1 MAQLLKPLISIGQ
14 YSCKLDAKS
23 MAFIWKLL
31 LKMLQQNPDL
41 SRKLELGTSLLFLVQ
56 EILRLFDLLRQNV
69 NNVSKLTKIAGFLI
83 KVVVG
88 LVEKDDTILEG
99 EKENE
104 AALTL
109 ILHLLKYFK
118 FSCFKIKRLIITQIL
133 FQVHARCCEVR
144 ITVER
149 GPSAPSRASR
159 CHSRSPTLRELTQ
172 EWTFP

>member
-1 MAQLLKPLISIGQ
+1 
-14 YSCKLDAKS
+14 

-41 SRKLELGTSLLFLVQ
+41 SRKLELGASLLFLVQ

-69 NNVSKLTKIAGFLI
+69 TNVSKLTKIAGFLI

-109 ILHLLKYFK
+109 VLHLLKYLK
-118 FSCFKIKRLIITQIL
+118 FIRF
-133 FQVHARCCEVR
+133 
-144 ITVER
+144 
-149 GPSAPSRASR
+149 
-159 CHSRSPTLRELTQ
+159 
-172 EWTFP
+172 